1 MKKILVLLATILL
14 LICASRIF
22 DKVIDVEREKH
33 VIYKTWYSD
42 EKENAD
48 TLSLEWLVSGVYGRL
63 WLPFIYDDSEKG
75 DYIEV
80 MDFDDIGILP
90 FDMLLCDTRK
100 EDFRRTI
107 IDVLRRYYCLEP
119 YEHTR
124 KVCLEYMYDERFPDD
139 KYVMMQ
145 RRAYERWHN
154 GIFNTDMGKI
164 KYYTELDRLRLHL
177 CVSGDTIGLDKLRQH
192 YNCIGHPTR
201 IIPYYMLLI
210 DRYGREEYR
219 KALHDSLV
227 SAERVAAG
235 CRELAK
241 RYE

>member
-1 MKKILVLLATILL
+1 MRNILKLVALVVALIAVSLL
-14 LICASRIF
+14 LNN
-22 DKVIDVEREKH
+22 KGEKR
-33 VIYKTWYSD
+33 VD
-42 EKENAD
+42 EQEEYFFGNQDLKDYAD
-48 TLSLEWLVSGVYGRL
+48 TIMLKSILGDEWVLYLSFHL
-63 WLPFIYDDSEKG
+63 DDSEQSDYMWENDG
-75 DYIEV
+75 DTIGFLPTYMLAVENPNNHYLLI
-80 MDFDDIGILP
+80 DIIKTL
-90 FDMLLCDTRK
+90 
-100 EDFRRTI
+100 RT
-107 IDVLRRYYCLEP
+107 YYCLEP

-192 YNCIGHPTR
+192 YNRIGHPTR
-201 IIPYYMLLI
+201 IIPYYMLLV